1 MPTTAAHQPPEHT
14 NARPPDAAA
23 LIEEARRIFALQQA
37 NRWRVAGSTAA
48 ERRAKL
54 ARLREAIVAHR
65 EATYEAMW
73 ADFRK
78 HRVEVELTEIQ
89 PTLAELD
96 DARAHVARWMRPR
109 RAGTPWLLA
118 GTRSEVRYE
127 ARGVTLVMAPWNY
140 PFGLLLAPLVAAVA
154 AGNTAILRPSEKVP
168 RTAAVLASI
177 VRQAFPEEEA
187 ACLTE
192 PGVELA
198 DTLLTFP
205 FDHIFFTGSTRMGRR
220 VMAAAAEH
228 LATVTLELGGKS
240 PLVVD
245 ESADLRHTA
254 RRTAWGK
261 FINAGQTCVAPDY
274 VLVHE
279 SRAGEL
285 VAELARAIGEFY
297 GDTEEARQA
306 SPDFARAIDDAAF
319 RRLAALLEESVA
331 AGARLAVGGRTDARE
346 RYVAPT
352 VLTDVGWDSPAMRE
366 EIFGPILPVVTYRTL
381 DEVVARVNAL
391 GKPLALYVFSRR
403 EETVARVLR
412 ETSSGGSAVND
423 VVIHLAN
430 PNIPFGGV
438 GESGQGSYHGWYG
451 FRTFSHERSVLRQG
465 RASLTSAF
473 HPPYGARTHRLLGFM
488 RRLFG

>member
-1 MPTTAAHQPPEHT
+1 MATTAAHQLPERT
-14 NARPPDAAA
+14 DARTPDAAP
-23 LIEEARRIFALQQA
+23 LIDEARRLFALQRA
-37 NRWRVAGSTAA
+37 NRWRVANGTAA

-54 ARLREAIVAHR
+54 ARLRDAILAHR
-65 EATYEAMW
+65 EVACEAMW

-89 PTLAELD
+89 PTLAELA

-127 ARGVTLVMAPWNY
+127 ARGVTLIMAPWNY
-140 PFGLLLAPLVAAVA
+140 PFTLLLSPLVAAVA

-198 DTLLTFP
+198 NALLTFP
-205 FDHIFFTGSTRMGRR
+205 FDHIFFTGSTRVGRR

-245 ESADLRHTA
+245 ESADLTHAA

-261 FINAGQTCVAPDY
+261 FVNAGQTCVAPDY

-279 SRAGEL
+279 SRAADF
-285 VAELARAIGEFY
+285 VAALTRAIGEFY
-297 GDTEEARQA
+297 GETEEARQA

-331 AGARLAVGGRTDARE
+331 AGARVAVGGRTDARD

-352 VLTDVGWDSPAMRE
+352 VLTGVEWDSPAMRE
-366 EIFGPILPVVTYRTL
+366 EIFGPILPVLTYRTL
-381 DEVVARVNAL
+381 DEVVERISAA
-391 GKPLALYVFSRR
+391 GKPLALYLFSRR
-403 EETVARVLR
+403 EEAVRRVLR
-412 ETSSGGSAVND
+412 ETSSGGAAVND

-430 PNIPFGGV
+430 PNLPFGGV

-465 RASLTSAF
+465 RASLAAAF
-473 HPPYGARTHRLLGFM
+473 HPPYGPRTRRLLGLVG
-488 RRLFG
+488 RLFG